1 MIRLKCGGLLVL
13 AVSVTAAGCGS
24 DSPTTPTNPIAPVT
38 IVETFSGTL
47 TANGGVTQP
56 FVATGAGSVDVTIT
70 SLADSNGPAAS
81 GQDGTIRVGL
91 QLGTWNGTACY
102 VATAYNDN
110 AFVTTVVSLRV
121 TAAGALCAR
130 VYDSRGKLTG
140 PVDFE
145 IAITHP

>member
-1 MIRLKCGGLLVL
+1 MVRLKCGGLLML

-24 DSPTTPTNPIAPVT
+24 DSVTTPINPTPIT

-47 TANGGVTQP
+47 TVNGGITQP
-56 FVATGAGSVDVTIT
+56 FVATGSGSVSVTIS

-81 GQDGTIRVGL
+81 GPDGTIRVGL

-102 VATAYNDN
+102 VPTAYNDN
-110 AFVTTVVSLRV
+110 AYVSTAVNLLV
-121 TAAGALCAR
+121 TAPGALCAR
-130 VYDSRGKLTG
+130 VYDSGKLTG

-145 IAITHP
+145 ISISHP